1 MPDEKSI
8 RVDLPELDA
17 ESKKLLED
25 AQTLFS
31 DFVNA
36 RMRAGNLPGEPDN
49 SPRGRAI
56 ERIEKVLEKYPDDP
70 RPNYILGNILH
81 SMGELPKA
89 ELLLSKVYRLNVKHF
104 DLNRLLAEILLERR
118 DFAGVESHIEA
129 MMKIDK
135 TRPEIYE
142 MKAEM
147 ARLKKDYPARLSAI
161 EKLLDM
167 MPLDERLAIAIA
179 TTYANMKKIK
189 EASKKLEEYLE
200 QLPNSPEIHFHLA
213 NLYTD
218 LDKPGDAL
226 PLYRRTLELNPDH
239 NMARFELANLLD
251 EVGKP
256 KEALDLYREYMDAI
270 TEDSDACYNAAA
282 VAERLDNHPLA
293 IQYYLNFLRLTRN
306 KEDFDDVIGWINDNA
321 SGYIDDGELQIEL
334 AHAYIEQEDAQTALE
349 KLEIAREAGH
359 NHRRANHLK
368 GLAYQILGE
377 HKTAVD
383 CFKKA
388 MEYDDDADK
397 DGFTDDDIL
406 IAAGESFLDLESYP
420 DAEETAREIIKGE
433 AMKEDGYT
441 LLGDVLLEKGDS
453 GNARKQFK
461 NALMANIFSFDGLF
475 GLGEVLDATENHED
489 AATAFRLCLEI
500 NPNDED
506 TVYRLGMD
514 YMRLGYQEWGKYFL
528 NRYVNEF
535 PDGEFNDDA
544 RKMLNA

>member
-1 MPDEKSI
+1 MPDEKI
-8 RVDLPELDA
+8 IKVDFPELDA

-70 RPNYILGNILH
+70 RPNYLLGNILH

-89 ELLLSKVYRLNVKHF
+89 ELHLSKVHKLNVKHF
-104 DLNRLLAEILLERR
+104 DLNRLLSEILLERR
-118 DFAGVESHIEA
+118 DFAGVESHIDA
-129 MMKIDK
+129 MMHIDK

-142 MKAEM
+142 LKAEI

-179 TTYANMKKIK
+179 TTYANMDKNEK
-189 EASKKLEEYLE
+189 ASKKLEEYLE
-200 QLPNSPEIHFHLA
+200 QLPNSPEVHFHLA

-218 LDKPGDAL
+218 LDKHADAL

-256 KEALDLYREYMDAI
+256 REALDLYSEYMDTI
-270 TEDSDACYNAAA
+270 TDDSDACYNAAA
-282 VAERLDNHPLA
+282 VAERLDDHPLA
-293 IQYYLNFLRLTRN
+293 IHYYLKFLRLTDN
-306 KEDFDDVIGWINDNA
+306 QKDFDEVIGWLNKNA
-321 SGYIDDGELQIEL
+321 SGHIEDSELQVEL
-334 AHAYIEQEDAQTALE
+334 AQAYLEQEDAKTALE
-349 KLEIAREAGH
+349 KLEIAHEAGN

-368 GLAYQILGE
+368 GLAYQMLGE
-377 HKTAVD
+377 HKTAVE

-406 IAAGESFLDLESYP
+406 VAAGESFLDLENYH

-441 LLGDVLLEKGDS
+441 LLGDVLLEKGSTD
-453 GNARKQFK
+453 GARKQFK
-461 NALMANIFSFDGLF
+461 NALMVDMFSFDGLF
-475 GLGEVLDATENHED
+475 GLGEVLDASANHAD

-500 NPNDED
+500 NPDDED

-514 YMRLGYQEWGKYFL
+514 YMRLGYPEWGKHFL

-535 PDGEFNDDA
+535 PDGEFIDDTL
-544 RKMLNA
+544 KMLNA